1 MYSSYKKKMQ
11 TSRKQTR
18 ILLLTGFAFLAA
30 AVFFFSYRFYQRIAG
45 SSLYSIGQG
54 NKYVN
59 AISSKLY
66 GGKIEE
72 TEEESLDFSAI
83 QTRQEEVIRNALKTL
98 KKKREESKWSYRD
111 PFASSISGQLE
122 RPREQNDY
130 SNVPIVLFTALENPV
145 GRATQLSR
153 RPIRW
158 AQKRQM

>member
-1 MYSSYKKKMQ
+1 M
-11 TSRKQTR
+11 
-18 ILLLTGFAFLAA
+18 
-30 AVFFFSYRFYQRIAG
+30 
-45 SSLYSIGQG
+45 
-54 NKYVN
+54 N

>member
-11 TSRKQTR
+11 ASRKQTR

-66 GGKIEE
+66 GSKIEE
-72 TEEESLDFSAI
+72 EEEESLDFSAI

-111 PFASSISGQLE
+111 PVRVAPSPDSLNGPGSRTIIPMCPSSSSL
-122 RPREQNDY
+122 
-130 SNVPIVLFTALENPV
+130 
-145 GRATQLSR
+145 LSR
-153 RPIRW
+153 TR
-158 AQKRQM
+158 